1 MWQADRWPGADATA
15 RADEEVNRKVKRPY
29 RVPGFGWILAAIVL
43 VVALL
48 SILHV
53 AIPVLADPY
62 VLILLLA
69 LAILL

>member
-1 MWQADRWPGADATA
+1 M
-15 RADEEVNRKVKRPY
+15 KRPY
-29 RVPGFGWILAAIVL
+29 RVPGFGWILAAVVL

-48 SILHV
+48 TILHIP
-53 AIPVLADPY
+53 IPVLADPY

>member
-1 MWQADRWPGADATA
+1 MTVWEVAAEA
-15 RADEEVNRKVKRPY
+15 RRPQEEVISEVKRPY